1 MSSAATFEGVA
12 DPVAAPASAGA
23 EIERDRVVMEI
34 DLDAVAANARL
45 AAEAVGGAGLIAVL
59 KGDAYGLG
67 SEAVTPSLR
76 AAGIDRFATDN
87 TAEAVRLRE
96 AGVDDQVLVLYPEL
110 PERVEV
116 YLDHDLSPVIY
127 DAEQASQCAAAC
139 AGRSATLEVWIGAN
153 VGFNRAGG
161 RTLKRFEELAD
172 HLSGLEGSLRVV
184 GVLAHLTA
192 SHAGSPRNAAELEEF
207 RARVAVARRHFG
219 TEIEA
224 SLFASHGLIRWG
236 ESEEFGPGRP
246 GLMLAG
252 EHCLTPEVL
261 AAEGRAAELAAR
273 LQPAVTIR
281 ARVINLIRTESAQ
294 TLGYAPGTAVA
305 PGRVL
310 ATVALGFRT
319 GFPAAGESPPALCRE
334 TFVRRLGAL
343 GMDSLQI
350 DVTDAGDVS
359 VGDWVTFSGR
369 DGDAAIG
376 LDRVCAAAGV
386 SPYQLLSGLRL
397 PRAYVSRAAIKEEN
411 DR

>member
-1 MSSAATFEGVA
+1 MSSAATYARVA
-12 DPVAAPASAGA
+12 EPAAPASVGA
-23 EIERDRVVMEI
+23 EIERDRLAMEI
-34 DLDAVAANARL
+34 DLDAVVANARL

-67 SEAVTPSLR
+67 IETVTPSLR

-87 TAEAVRLRE
+87 AAEAVRLRE
-96 AGVDDQVLVLYPEL
+96 TGVADQVLVLYPEL
-110 PERVEV
+110 PERAGA
-116 YLDHDLSPVIY
+116 YFDYDLTPVIY
-127 DAEQASQCAAAC
+127 DAEQASRCAAAC
-139 AGRSATLEVWIGAN
+139 ASRGATLDVWVGAN

-161 RTLKRFEELAD
+161 RTLERFEELAD
-172 HLSGLEGSLRVV
+172 HLSGLEGSLRVA

-192 SHAGSPRNAAELEEF
+192 SHAGSPRNALELEEF
-207 RARVAVARRHFG
+207 RARVAAARRHFG
-219 TEIEA
+219 AEIEA

-236 ESEEFGPGRP
+236 ETDEFGPGRP

-252 EHCLTPEVL
+252 EHCFTPEVL

-273 LQPAVTIR
+273 LRPAVSIR

-294 TLGYAPGTAVA
+294 TLGYAPGAAVA
-305 PGRVL
+305 ARRVL

-319 GFPAAGESPPALCRE
+319 GFPAAGESPPALCRG
-334 TFVRRLGAL
+334 TFVRRLGSL
-343 GMDSLQI
+343 GMDSLQV

-369 DGDAAIG
+369 DGEAMVG

-386 SPYQLLSGLRL
+386 SPYQLLSGLRM
-397 PRAYVSRAAIKEEN
+397 PRVYVSSATLEEEKE
-411 DR
+411 R

>member
-1 MSSAATFEGVA
+1 MSSAATYERVA
-12 DPVAAPASAGA
+12 GPVAPASLDA
-23 EIERDRVVMEI
+23 EIERDRLVMEI

-45 AAEAVGGAGLIAVL
+45 AAEAVGGCGLIAVL

-67 SEAVTPSLR
+67 IEAVTPSLR
-76 AAGIDRFATDN
+76 GVGIDRFATDN
-87 TAEAVRLRE
+87 AAEAVRLRE
-96 AGVDDQVLVLYPEL
+96 AGVADQVLVLYPEL
-110 PERVEV
+110 PDRVEV
-116 YLDHDLSPVIY
+116 HLDYDLTPIVY

-139 AGRSATLEVWIGAN
+139 ASRGATLDVWIGAN

-161 RTLKRFEELAD
+161 RTLQRFEELAD
-172 HLSGLEGSLRVV
+172 HLAGLEGSLRVA

-207 RARVAVARRHFG
+207 RARVTVARRRFG
-219 TEIEA
+219 AGIEA

-236 ESEEFGPGRP
+236 ETDEFGPGRP

-252 EHCLTPEVL
+252 EHCFTPEVL

-273 LQPAVTIR
+273 LRPAVTIR

-294 TLGYAPGTAVA
+294 TLGYAPGAAVA
-305 PGRVL
+305 SGRVL

-319 GFPAAGESPPALCRE
+319 GFPAAGESPPALCRG
-334 TFVRRLGAL
+334 TFVRRLGSL

-350 DVTDAGDVS
+350 DVTDAGEVS

-369 DGDAAIG
+369 DGDAAVG

-386 SPYQLLSGLRL
+386 SPYQLLSGLRM
-397 PRAYVSRAAIKEEN
+397 PRVHLSSSVIKEEN
-411 DR
+411 QR